1 MKMFAL
7 ILYFAFLIALVICF
21 VIFAQDNSILINI
34 KFFKF
39 SLEPYP
45 LWLIM
50 FFSFILGAF
59 FISFFLCW
67 ELAKLYLSK
76 KELQNL
82 CDKLK
87 KQSNIE
93 A

>member
-7 ILYFAFLIALVICF
+7 ILYFAFLIAIVVCF
-21 VIFAQDNSILINI
+21 VIFAQDNSFLINI
-34 KFFKF
+34 KFFNLK
-39 SLEPYP
+39 LEPYP

-59 FISFFLCW
+59 FISIFLCW

-76 KELQNL
+76 KELQNSYE
-82 CDKLK
+82 KLK
-87 KQSNIE
+87 KQTNIE
-93 A
+93 D